1 MAKQTGKVR
10 KTEVAKPRTRRKSSV
25 TAKAV
30 VGRAPSHEE
39 IARRAFE
46 LFSARAGTEGDAM
59 RDWLNAEAQLMANA
73 S

>member
-10 KTEVAKPRTRRKSSV
+10 KTEATKPRTRRKSTV
-25 TAKAV
+25 TAKSAAE
-30 VGRAPSHEE
+30 RAPSHEE

-46 LFSARAGTEGDAM
+46 LFSARSGAEGDAM
-59 RDWLNAEAQLMANA
+59 ADWLSAEAQLMANA